1 VTYSIAATHSA
12 SPCKQTRR
20 VSCAGTKRIPSF
32 AREGVTGRP
41 LGEVD
46 ELWAADSD
54 LERRLAETA
63 VRWLSER
70 GAGAIS
76 TPDLP
81 VELAPRLDL
90 AGADEFSVVR
100 QSLRTYP

>member
-20 VSCAGTKRIPSF
+20 VSCAGTKRIPS
-32 AREGVTGRP
+32 GRP